1 MSQKA
6 WYLDSESSQVGKSA
20 ILIGDPSRVDRIGKL
35 LVSPKLV
42 TEKRGLRTI
51 TGTYS
56 GNKVTIAAFGM
67 GSPIACIVMEELR
80 QLGINIFLRIGTT
93 MVLPP
98 NKKGEF
104 YISKDS
110 LPMEGTSKSY
120 ISEGLIPKANKKL
133 IEQISASAA
142 NNDVSLNECR
152 FASFDAFYRD
162 MYPLT
167 KDSNERVESI
177 HNNLCKKGVSAIDME
192 TSALMAAAHFHKLK
206 FTSLCVGTVDSKTR
220 QKLPFEEF
228 ELLEKKL
235 FQIALEG
242 LRLFSIISNKDEA
255 RS

>member
-1 MSQKA
+1 
-6 WYLDSESSQVGKSA
+6 
-20 ILIGDPSRVDRIGKL
+20 
-35 LVSPKLV
+35 
-42 TEKRGLRTI
+42 
-51 TGTYS
+51 
-56 GNKVTIAAFGM
+56 
-67 GSPIACIVMEELR
+67 
-80 QLGINIFLRIGTT
+80 

-120 ISEGLIPKANKKL
+120 ISEGLIPKANQRL
-133 IEQISASAA
+133 IKQISAAAA

-177 HNNLCKKGVSAIDME
+177 HNHLCKKGVSAIDME

-242 LRLFSIISNKDEA
+242 LRLFSIITNKDEA